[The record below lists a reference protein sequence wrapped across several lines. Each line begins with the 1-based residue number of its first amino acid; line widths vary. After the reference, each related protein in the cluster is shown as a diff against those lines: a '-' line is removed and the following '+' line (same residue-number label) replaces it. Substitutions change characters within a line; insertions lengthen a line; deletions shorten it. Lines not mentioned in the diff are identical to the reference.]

1 MPKRS
6 QKIQN
11 DEAIGFGAALRA
23 STRLLRRG
31 SVKGSAG
38 APELLAMT
46 ATKPMDTLSAGIY
59 AYWRGERNL
68 WGAFWVWGMGVGCLI
83 GLFFTLFSGLVLQQ
97 AYLNFVTGD
106 VVMAGLAGYA
116 VLVMFGFWWSYY
128 AWHLVSVWRC
138 AAHSCPIAKWGA
150 RAFVL
155 AVAGTYWPLYALHVW
170 VRFL

>member
-6 QKIQN
+6 QKIKN
-11 DEAIGFGAALRA
+11 DEAIGFGAATN
-23 STRLLRRG
+23 SPTRLLRRG
-31 SVKGSAG
+31 GVKGQ
-38 APELLAMT
+38 APNAELLAMT
-46 ATKPMDTLSAGIY
+46 AAKPMDALSAMFY
-59 AYWRGERNL
+59 AYWRGERAL

-106 VVMAGLAGYA
+106 IVMAGMAGYA

-128 AWHLVSVWRC
+128 LWHLVSVWRC
-138 AAHSCPIAKWGA
+138 AAHSRPAYRFGA
-150 RAFVL
+150 RVFVL
-155 AVAGTYWPLYALHVW
+155 AVALTYWPLYALNVW